1 MLAKK
6 YRLSR
11 QEINLLKKTKTEVI
25 QGQFFGLVAQSI
37 GQEAKFGLIISNKVL
52 SGAVKRVL
60 VKRRLYLA
68 IEKINWQKP
77 GHFLFLAKKTAYIVG
92 LVELEKEVKEIL
104 KKIPF

>member
-11 QEINLLKKTKTEVI
+11 QEINLLKKAKIEVI
-25 QGQFFGLVAQSI
+25 QGQFFGLVAQP
-37 GQEAKFGLIISNKVL
+37 GDQLAKFALIISNKVL
-52 SGAVKRVL
+52 AGAVNRVF

-68 IEKINWQKP
+68 IEKVNWQKT
-77 GHFLFLAKKTAYIVG
+77 GNFLFLAKKTAFKANLID
-92 LVELEKEVKEIL
+92 LETELKEMM